1 MPVSAGSPAKKDLA
15 AVPRG
20 RENGV
25 NAGGAVRFTGQGV
38 GWHEGPL
45 ARSGVAFPSLSWERW
60 LLPCSIPPRSTFP
73 ACRLTGLKRSR
84 TPRPGAHDRRLV
96 AVRGLPARPK
106 SHSETGSG
114 PWPPTLLRRGD
125 RGECPPEP
133 VRPLASGRR
142 PRSSASGPGR
152 APSTSAGRW
161 SRSFPSTGA
170 TNSRLA
176 PVAAVSSSS
185 PTARWR
191 SVPPSHPM
199 LPAPRIFAVQGA

>member
-60 LLPCSIPPRSTFP
+60 LFPCSIPPRSTFP
-73 ACRLTGLKRSR
+73 ACRLTGLKRS
-84 TPRPGAHDRRLV
+84 PILRPGAHDRRSV

-114 PWPPTLLRRGD
+114 RWPPTSLRRGD
-125 RGECPPEP
+125 REGCPLGP
-133 VRPLASGRR
+133 VRRPDSGRR

-152 APSTSAGRW
+152 ARATSAGRW
-161 SRSFPSTGA
+161 SRSCPSTGA

-199 LPAPRIFAVQGA
+199 PPAPRICAVQGA